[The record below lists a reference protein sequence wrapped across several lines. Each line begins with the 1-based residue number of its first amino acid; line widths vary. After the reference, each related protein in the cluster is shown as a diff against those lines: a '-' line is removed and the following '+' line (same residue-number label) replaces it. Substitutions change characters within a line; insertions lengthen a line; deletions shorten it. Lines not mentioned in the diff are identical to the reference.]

1 MSRVVHHGHQDRSD
15 TQNSLRLL
23 CGLTPTE
30 VAVSRQRHKVGVEEM
45 LVPDL
50 IRSIVIEAHLK
61 QGVVLLF
68 HSYNAC
74 GGDKSTKQ
82 QVDERKQQNLN

>member
-1 MSRVVHHGHQDRSD
+1 MVIKIEVTHK
-15 TQNSLRLL
+15 NSLRLSRR
-23 CGLTPTE
+23 LTPTE
-30 VAVSRQRHKVGVEEM
+30 VAASRHRHKVGVEDM

-74 GGDKSTKQ
+74 RGDKRTEQ
-82 QVDERKQQNLN
+82 QVEEKK